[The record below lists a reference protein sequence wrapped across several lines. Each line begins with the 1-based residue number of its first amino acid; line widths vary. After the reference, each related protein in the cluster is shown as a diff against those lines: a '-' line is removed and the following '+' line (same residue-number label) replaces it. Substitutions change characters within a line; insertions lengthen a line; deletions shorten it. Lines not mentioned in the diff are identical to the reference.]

1 MSGAP
6 TATAAGGG
14 TFFRSAAAAGL
25 VGVTFD
31 SDDGKDQDGS
41 RAFAWSAIRAQPPRS
56 RIRRKFNDGA
66 HVSSLWLPH

>member
-6 TATAAGGG
+6 TATAARGSA
-14 TFFRSAAAAGL
+14 FFRSTATAGF
-25 VGVTFD
+25 VGIAFD
-31 SDDGKDQDGS
+31 PDDRKDQDGG